1 MEQPFETIK
10 TIVTD
15 IQGLR
20 ETFLTQNP
28 QEVNLGINLKKL
40 TYTDIY
46 YDHNFQTLIRHSLK
60 NLVMFDFSLLD
71 DYQFDYQDI
80 TVRYRIKNPDTI
92 NEKIEQY
99 YRREQTLGGINLQK
113 GLNDFL
119 GVRLIMVGINDNAEA
134 IIEYLRSLGVR
145 RPYYRHDHEYR
156 GIHGYFYGNNSQFPW
171 ELQLWDE
178 ASRNDNLADH
188 QYHEQQRI
196 TENGGEDNGTF
207 NYLSHD

>member
-20 ETFLTQNP
+20 ETFLAQNP
-28 QEVNLGINLKKL
+28 QEANLGINLKKL

-46 YDHNFQTLIRHSLK
+46 YDNHVRNELILSSIGNLYNLDLSL
-60 NLVMFDFSLLD
+60 FERRQY
-71 DYQFDYQDI
+71 DYRDVTI
-80 TVRYRIKNPDTI
+80 RYRIKNPDTI

-119 GVRLIMVGINDNAEA
+119 GVRLIMAGINDNAEA

-145 RPYYRHDHEYR
+145 RPYYRHDHEYQ
-156 GIHGYFYGNNSQFPW
+156 GIHGYFYSNNSQFPW

-178 ASRNDNLADH
+178 ASHGDNLADH
-188 QYHEQQRI
+188 QYHEQQRSL
-196 TENGGEDNGTF
+196 ENGGGIV
-207 NYLSHD
+207 